1 MINKGDYFIQI
12 LGDKVPAGYYGDSRY
27 GMVFKCTGTQES
39 MIYAEIAGYTSGK
52 PHVEGWQVG
61 KKMTFSA
68 NNSVWKYVKAN
79 RDTLEA
85 AGITVDKVNTTHD
98 EDLANHVQYR
108 IDRLTKQKDKD
119 YWKFIEDYIQW
130 VKVEAVNNKNAFTM
144 LAAVIESE
152 AKLDK
157 NKDSVIANAA
167 TKLLDTM
174 EAIESINKFF
184 YDKVNTK

>member
-1 MINKGDYFIQI
+1 MREEEQVSNDRHAKNGGQPR
-12 LGDKVPAGYYGDSRY
+12 VSVSQP
-27 GMVFKCTGTQES
+27 ES
-39 MIYAEIAGYTSGK
+39 CFQVSNHARLRALN
-52 PHVEGWQVG
+52 PHV
-61 KKMTFSA
+61 
-68 NNSVWKYVKAN
+68 
-79 RDTLEA
+79 